1 MPIEMRKRNAYQNAL
16 PSGKGFP
23 VAVARIMRAT
33 RSGGPGQTLS
43 DSAFTLL
50 ELLTVVAIV
59 GILAALIFPGLS
71 AARRSA
77 TRAKTK
83 VQFAQWTAAVESFRS
98 EYGYYP
104 AFDGSGLINGGA
116 TQTDLLFHDLL
127 AARTRDGSALTG
139 SDPAAVQNRKL
150 IPFHSFADV
159 DFASSGL
166 IRDASDNTAIAVLV
180 DRDLDGVIKQ
190 GTDFTNLPVVG
201 GFTPAAADF
210 PAVGLRAGVVF
221 YAPAPNATAAA
232 PEFVFSWK

>member
-1 MPIEMRKRNAYQNAL
+1 
-16 PSGKGFP
+16 
-23 VAVARIMRAT
+23 
-33 RSGGPGQTLS
+33 
-43 DSAFTLL
+43 
-50 ELLTVVAIV
+50 
-59 GILAALIFPGLS
+59 LS

-77 TRAKTK
+77 GRAKTK

-104 AFDGSGLINGGA
+104 AFDGSGLVNGGA

-127 AARTRDGSALTG
+127 AARKRDGSVLTG

-159 DFASSGL
+159 DFSSSGL
-166 IRDASDNTAIAVLV
+166 IRDAWDNTAIAVLV

-190 GTDFTNLPVVG
+190 GTDFTSLPAVG
-201 GFTPAAADF
+201 GFTPASADF
-210 PAVGLRAGVVF
+210 PAIGLRAGVVF
-221 YAPAPNATAAA
+221 YAPAPNATVAN